1 MIIYFADKKL
11 NILGMASTKLSKG
24 FKITDDSKVQA
35 VDTGI
40 ATLGFKIVY
49 TSENKALLEQMTTT
63 GNQLLCSRDGKD
75 EVYTII
81 DTVEDSKNQDIEVYA
96 EDAGLDLLNE
106 IAEPF
111 TSAEA

>member
-1 MIIYFADKKL
+1 M
-11 NILGMASTKLSKG
+11 
-24 FKITDDSKVQA
+24 
-35 VDTGI
+35 
-40 ATLGFKIVY
+40 
-49 TSENKALLEQMTTT
+49 T

-106 IAEPF
+106 I
-111 TSAEA
+111 